1 MILLNGLKCWLIF
14 LVNVLGSIDT
24 SQPVSIRNNTLV
36 FLSTANCKSCG
47 KSAGSTDVRM
57 SGSCA
62 GCLDCMAFVFTLDF
76 EKDGTERFTL
86 AVLDEAV
93 GTARFLFCF
102 MICLLGERFFVRRLG
117 AVWGVV
123 IGGFLHPSS

>member
-1 MILLNGLKCWLIF
+1 M
-14 LVNVLGSIDT
+14 GSIDT

-36 FLSTANCKSCG
+36 FLSTANCKSCD
-47 KSAGSTDVRM
+47 KSAGSTDLVRT
-57 SGSCA
+57 SRSCA

-76 EKDGTERFTL
+76 EKDGTDRFTL
-86 AVLDEAV
+86 AVLEKAV

-102 MICLLGERFFVRRLG
+102 MMCLLGESFFVRRLG